1 MWIKSLLVYNKPD
14 SPSRPEIATR
24 KNTYIYPCVQRFPFR
39 FWMLLDKLGA
49 FFWEKLS
56 YWCLIQYI
64 LNLMYCL
71 PAVLKLIHGVLSKE
85 NAFCFFMCSH
95 CNIWWYDSS
104 DSSWL
109 FVYHLDP
116 FFGLKASYSVYA
128 RYPIIAFSHFNAS
141 LLLLLC
147 VHILNPIDCPSI
159 VFRCVQSYIKQ
170 KVKKGWTGQ
179 ELSSEMLLHFFPI
192 SNLVY
197 LYVIHF
203 LHIELV
209 LLHWTIFPLDTHPS

>member
-1 MWIKSLLVYNKPD
+1 M
-14 SPSRPEIATR
+14 
-24 KNTYIYPCVQRFPFR
+24 
-39 FWMLLDKLGA
+39 
-49 FFWEKLS
+49 
-56 YWCLIQYI
+56 YW
-64 LNLMYCL
+64 L

-116 FFGLKASYSVYA
+116 FFGLKANYSVYD
-128 RYPIIAFSHFNAS
+128 RYPIIAFSHSNAS

-179 ELSSEMLLHFFPI
+179 ELSSGMLLHFPPI